1 MQESSKIFA
10 LDIGTRSIVG
20 LILENIN
27 GKYHVLDI
35 YIQEHK
41 KRAMLD
47 GQIHDILAVASV
59 IKDVKQK
66 LELKHGK
73 LTKVCVAAAGRA
85 LKTKKSSATK
95 DIHGTPLLNNED
107 IFFLELSAV
116 QEAQRLLMKEYEF
129 PTETQYF
136 CVGYSVLHYYL
147 DGEEIGSLVD
157 QQGKMATVDIISTFL
172 PKVVVE
178 SLISALQRADLQL
191 EALTLEPIAAINVLI
206 PQSMRKLNV
215 ALIDIGAGT
224 SDIAIT
230 NNGTVTAYGMVPIAG
245 DEITEGLSEELLLDF
260 PEAEK
265 VKRELSTKESVTFTD
280 ILGFEQ
286 TFTIQQL
293 TDQINPYI
301 EKLANGITKEV
312 LRQNN
317 NKPPKAVMLV
327 GGGSLTPLLP
337 HYVAKHFQLPEN
349 RVAIRGLD
357 AIQMLDTSN
366 LLQRGPELVTPI
378 GIAIAAKEKPIHY
391 VSVTVNGLAIRLF
404 DVKQLTIGDALLAAG
419 IDLKKLYGK
428 PGLAHMVEFNG
439 NMLTF
444 PGELGQ
450 APLIIKNEQQS
461 NIQSP
466 IQNGDE
472 ITILKGKDGESKSLT
487 VKDLIHVPL
496 EEKKVF
502 LNGEQI
508 SILPVYF
515 KNGQQVSMDANIEDR
530 DKVIVTVPS
539 TIDDLIMKVG
549 HSSQMETTFTVFI
562 NNEKVSIQR
571 FSSKIIVN
579 GVPVIG
585 NYQFSNGDEITLVS
599 LDTPTVSSLLLEI
612 NIEMEYT
619 INVLYN
625 EKPLRLTQVLVK
637 VMRNGE
643 ILNGDEIVLCGDY
656 LQLTELKKET
666 FIFQDIFKFI
676 DIDRPT
682 QMKKLIMKKND
693 EEATFF
699 EPVQEGDSLELY
711 WEQ

>member
-59 IKDVKQK
+59 IKEVKQK
-66 LELKHGK
+66 LEIKHGK

-116 QEAQRLLMKEYEF
+116 QEAQRLLMKEYEY

-230 NNGTVTAYGMVPIAG
+230 NSGTVTAYGMVPIAG
-245 DEITEGLSEELLLDF
+245 DEITEGLSEEFLLDF

-265 VKRELSTKESVTFTD
+265 VKRHLTTEEAVTFSD

-286 TFTIQQL
+286 TFTVQQL
-293 TDQINPYI
+293 TEQIKPYI

-312 LRQNN
+312 LKQNN
-317 NKPPKAVMLV
+317 NKSPKAVMLV

-337 HYVAKHFQLPEN
+337 HYVAKHLHLPEN

-419 IDLKKLYGK
+419 IDIKKLYGK

-461 NIQSP
+461 TIQSP

-472 ITILKGKDGESKSLT
+472 IIISKGKDGESKSLK
-487 VKDLIHVPL
+487 VKDLIHVPFA
-496 EEKKVF
+496 EKHVF
-502 LNGEQI
+502 INGEQI
-508 SILPVYF
+508 RIIPAYYR
-515 KNGQQVSMDANIEDR
+515 NGQQVAINENIEDR
-530 DKVIVTVPS
+530 DKVKVIAPS
-539 TIDDLIMKVG
+539 TINDLIMEAG
-549 HSSQMETTFTVFI
+549 LSSQTETTFTVFI

-579 GVPVIG
+579 GEQVNG
-585 NYQFSNGDEITLVS
+585 SHKFSSGDEITIVQ
-599 LDTPTVSSLLLEI
+599 LDTPTVSSLLMEI
-612 NIEMEYT
+612 NIQNEYK
-619 INVLYN
+619 INVLFN
-625 EKPLRLTQVLVK
+625 EKPLTLTQSLVK
-637 VMRNGE
+637 IMRNGE
-643 ILNGDEIVLCGDY
+643 ILKSDEVVFCGDY
-656 LQLTELKKET
+656 LQLTEFKKES
-666 FIFQDIFKFI
+666 FIFQDIFKFV

-682 QMKKLIMKKND
+682 QLKQLIMKKNG

-699 EPVQEGDSLELY
+699 EPIEEGDSLALY
-711 WEQ
+711 WD

>member
-27 GKYHVLDI
+27 GKYQVLDI

-66 LELKHGK
+66 LEIQHGK

-85 LKTKKSSATK
+85 LKTKKSSASK
-95 DIHGTPLLNNED
+95 YIHGAPLLNNED
-107 IFFLELSAV
+107 IIFLELSAV
-116 QEAQRLLMKEYEF
+116 QEAQRLLMKEYEY

-245 DEITEGLSEELLLDF
+245 DEITEGLSEEFLLDF

-265 VKRELSTKESVTFTD
+265 VKRELSMKESVTFSD

-286 TFTIQQL
+286 TYTVQQL
-293 TDQINPYI
+293 TDQIKPYV
-301 EKLANGITKEV
+301 EKLSIGITKEV

-317 NKPPKAVMLV
+317 NKAPKAVMLV

-337 HYVAKHFQLPEN
+337 HYVAKHLQLPEN

-357 AIQMLDTSN
+357 AIQTLDTTN

-419 IDLKKLYGK
+419 IDLKKMYGK
-428 PGLAHMVEFNG
+428 PGLAHMVEYNG
-439 NMLTF
+439 KMMTF

-472 ITILKGKDGESKSLT
+472 ITIIKGKDGESKSIK
-487 VKDLIHVPL
+487 VRDLIQAPL
-496 EEKKVF
+496 EEKQVF
-502 LNGEQI
+502 INGEQF
-508 SILPVYF
+508 SIIPAFY
-515 KNGQQVSMDANIEDR
+515 KNGQQVSMEENIEDR
-530 DKVIVTVPS
+530 DKVVVTVPS
-539 TIDDLIMKVG
+539 SINELLKEVG
-549 HSSQMETTFTVFI
+549 IFSQTDTSFTVFI
-562 NNEKVSIQR
+562 NNEKISIQR

-579 GVPVIG
+579 RVPVTG
-585 NYQFSNGDEITLVS
+585 NYQFSSGDEVTIVKM
-599 LDTPTVSSLLLEI
+599 DTPTVSSLL
-612 NIEMEYT
+612 MELSMEKEYM
-619 INVLYN
+619 IKVLYN
-625 EKPLRLTQVLVK
+625 EKPLTLTQSLVK
-637 VMRNGE
+637 IMRNGE
-643 ILNGDEIVLCGDY
+643 ILKGTEIVFCGDY

-666 FIFQDIFKFI
+666 FIFQDIFKFV
-676 DIDRPT
+676 DIERPT

-699 EPVQEGDSLELY
+699 EPIREGDFLELY